1 MKKRKFGHWRIEMYS
16 PASPVLSSLDHHH
29 SGSVT
34 SGGYLHHQQQ
44 PHHHHHHLQQSQ
56 QQQQGQCLKFKYFTT
71 FLVSTTC
78 LALISA
84 SLATHKWIISKP
96 IRILKLNGGQT
107 NFSSLMSTAQN
118 EQFDENIL
126 DRSNNDNFIPTI
138 RTRRSSTYTSSSS
151 LANFNGINNNHQIS
165 GRLNLLPLPL
175 RQHMLLSSGSAI
187 SSSSNFNADQLIE
200 QQHPAIS
207 NQHYSQH
214 YPSQNNKFQGEIYFG
229 LFKGVKVLNY
239 GFGDRVSPISGE

>member
-1 MKKRKFGHWRIEMYS
+1 MYS

-34 SGGYLHHQQQ
+34 SGGYLHHHHQQQ
-44 PHHHHHHLQQSQ
+44 HHHHLQQAQ

-78 LALISA
+78 LALLSA

-107 NFSSLMSTAQN
+107 NFTSLMLTAQSD
-118 EQFDENIL
+118 EQFDGEGLIGGNKPIRARRHSYDAPSYTQSATNNHL
-126 DRSNNDNFIPTI
+126 VRSAIG
-138 RTRRSSTYTSSSS
+138 RSRHQFLPSPLHQLSS
-151 LANFNGINNNHQIS
+151 LGAGSPS
-165 GRLNLLPLPL
+165 G
-175 RQHMLLSSGSAI
+175 G
-187 SSSSNFNADQLIE
+187 DQLIE
-200 QQHPAIS
+200 QHPAIL
-207 NQHYSQH
+207 NQHYSH
-214 YPSQNNKFQGEIYFG
+214 YSSQNNKFQGEIYFG

-239 GFGDRVSPISGE
+239 GFGDRVSPISG